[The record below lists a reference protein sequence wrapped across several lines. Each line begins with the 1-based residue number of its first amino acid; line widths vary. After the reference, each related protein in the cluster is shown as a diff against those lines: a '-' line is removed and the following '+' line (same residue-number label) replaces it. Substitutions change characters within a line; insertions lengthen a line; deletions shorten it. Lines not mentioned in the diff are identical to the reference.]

1 MNRRNTDF
9 LSLALL
15 ILLLVAFYV
24 SGWKAAPCSDSILS
38 ALASV
43 IVILLIGRILGVINR
58 KMLTGSSLLPPLFY
72 AFLAAAHPGVF
83 CFSMLHVVA
92 ILLAVSIYSYLC
104 FNALAP
110 SLSSLSSMWLTLGC
124 AGLLMPPLLWLVP
137 VFALTSVAKSEEKLK
152 FWFIALFG
160 LAIPTAVWLGVFYLM
175 GDTTPVGRFFVEHYW
190 EGMTAVQAPAFYH
203 STPTLCR
210 ILIVAVIAL
219 VAMVRILSRLTT
231 YKTSQ
236 YHACLRLILLTL
248 CLGALALLFWGDT
261 ATPAG
266 LLLTIPLAPLL
277 GIYFETAR
285 NRIATSSLLIVLALI
300 LIAERVS
307 HFV

>member
-1 MNRRNTDF
+1 MNRRNTEF

-15 ILLLVAFYV
+15 ILLLVAYYV

-38 ALASV
+38 ALAAV
-43 IVILLIGRILGVINR
+43 IIILLIGRILGVINR

-72 AFLAAAHPGVF
+72 AFLAAANPGAF

-92 ILLAVSIYSYLC
+92 VLLAVSIYSYLC
-104 FNALAP
+104 FNALSP

-124 AGLLMPPLLWLVP
+124 AGLLMPPLMWLAP
-137 VFALTSVAKSEEKLK
+137 VYAFTSVGKAEEKLK

-175 GDTTPVGRFFVEHYW
+175 GDTTPVGSFFADHYW
-190 EGMTAVQAPAFYH
+190 KGMTAVQALAFYH

-210 ILIVAVIAL
+210 ITIVAVVTL
-219 VAMVRILSRLTT
+219 VAMVRILSQLTT

-236 YHACLRLILLTL
+236 FHACLRLILLTL
-248 CLGALALLFWGDT
+248 CLGVLVLLFLGDA

-266 LLLTIPLAPLL
+266 MLLSIPLAPLL

-285 NRIATSSLLIVLALI
+285 NRIAASSLLIVLAL
-300 LIAERVS
+300 LMIAERVS